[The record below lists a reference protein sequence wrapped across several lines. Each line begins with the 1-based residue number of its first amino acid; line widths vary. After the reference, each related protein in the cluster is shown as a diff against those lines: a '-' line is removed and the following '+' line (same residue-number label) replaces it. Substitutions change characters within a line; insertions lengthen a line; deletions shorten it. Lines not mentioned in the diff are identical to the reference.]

1 MLLPIQG
8 VFEEHAVDRG
18 CVLLCLEEGHL
29 REMGVGRVGHRLL
42 LMDAIATLREQGG
55 HVTRGVDHMHLLH
68 HLERAKDERNRK
80 LFPKRIILIRHA
92 EVLYSDASVC
102 WYCSLCIQSQGNVD
116 NALYAHVADCQ
127 LKLTERGRKQAIVST
142 RSRKLTSIFSS
153 NYRRQVVT

>member
-1 MLLPIQG
+1 M
-8 VFEEHAVDRG
+8 FAAHAVDRG
-18 CVLLCLEEGHL
+18 RVLLCLEEGHL
-29 REMGVGRVGHRLL
+29 REMGVGPEVGHRLL

-102 WYCSLCIQSQGNVD
+102 
-116 NALYAHVADCQ
+116 
-127 LKLTERGRKQAIVST
+127 
-142 RSRKLTSIFSS
+142 
-153 NYRRQVVT
+153 